1 MALFI
6 EEDAIKVMKSSLST
20 STRSNYI
27 SSLIRFIVWIFDNI
41 SASLLTPH
49 FFTKLQAA
57 DVQDNATGK
66 PNKIRKHIRKAAKQQ
81 LNKMNED
88 PSTHPIILKNLTFQ
102 IITTYFFTFK
112 RRYTKK
118 IVRGEELVQACT
130 APQHNPGEVITI
142 RHGGS
147 SFDRLSSALTY
158 LFNECHVPKDV
169 NEQVKKMWGLMPKY
183 KKGSYR
189 IGAEEKEK
197 LGIRATGKDP
207 LPFDAYVFLA
217 EILCKDENPEYI
229 AAHLF
234 LLLDWNL
241 ISRAD
246 MIVNAN
252 IELVRA
258 WSDCLMFEIG
268 RSKTDQEGKKH
279 VDHPFHVY
287 SCPENPAICP
297 VVAFAKHLIHQPNI
311 LKGKCKLFGGT
322 SQYDHYCSILR
333 RIVQNPVYRQS
344 FIDRGMIPEYFGTH
358 SMRKG
363 KSV

>member
-169 NEQVKKMWGLMPKY
+169 NEQVCCDGYILYLHTSVSLCGYDKDFILHLHFVVNHFSPHLEEFFLHPVFSFDLDRYLPVTSERVFHFPPRQKFGILERWNKLFLMLRQFSTPN
-183 KKGSYR
+183 S
-189 IGAEEKEK
+189 
-197 LGIRATGKDP
+197 
-207 LPFDAYVFLA
+207 V
-217 EILCKDENPEYI
+217 
-229 AAHLF
+229 LF
-234 LLLDWNL
+234 LLP
-241 ISRAD
+241 ISRK
-246 MIVNAN
+246 
-252 IELVRA
+252 LQPTF
-258 WSDCLMFEIG
+258 S
-268 RSKTDQEGKKH
+268 RSKNYCVKATLD
-279 VDHPFHVY
+279 
-287 SCPENPAICP
+287 
-297 VVAFAKHLIHQPNI
+297 LI
-311 LKGKCKLFGGT
+311 
-322 SQYDHYCSILR
+322 
-333 RIVQNPVYRQS
+333 
-344 FIDRGMIPEYFGTH
+344 
-358 SMRKG
+358 
-363 KSV
+363 